1 MRVLK
6 SARMDTNIDTQ
17 QVIDRATDGLLSK
30 KEVAARLR
38 ISPRTLD
45 QWMRKKRIPFLK
57 IGKTVRFRFS
67 AVMRKL
73 NQFEVNA

>member
-1 MRVLK
+1 MKANVI
-6 SARMDTNIDTQ
+6 TE

-45 QWMRKKRIPFLK
+45 QWMRKKRISYLK
-57 IGKTVRFRFS
+57 IGKTVRFRL
-67 AVMRKL
+67 ADVLEKL
-73 NQFEVNA
+73 NAFRVN